1 MWKLHSFK
9 FRPVCVVAAVLFLAS
24 PWRLKAETPFT
35 PLLSQV
41 PSEANVLVLIDSE
54 RIRRS
59 PFGKSVV
66 ADQSAGLENSHIVS
80 REELSQVLLAAR
92 IRGFRHSMIDWQ
104 KALLQMNVEPSIAG
118 LAASYGGSVEAL
130 GKRDYA
136 VLPYGAVAVSTDKNL
151 LAVLTPPDRQQVSR
165 AVQMVNA
172 KRPPQLSDYLTSA
185 SEQVGGAVGAVVAV
199 DLKDMFAISQIRSRL
214 GYSETFKNPPIDVGV
229 AASFLASIQ
238 GLTLQIAFRQ
248 DAQATLT
255 VNFSQ
260 EPPDMSKWGKEL
272 VVEILSE
279 NGAYFED
286 VANWT
291 FSQGPKTMVLEGP
304 ISVVGI
310 RQVLSLIDFPTEVPT
325 EYLPGAVLTSEQEQ
339 QRMAK
344 ATLTRFRATEK
355 LVADLRKDNRART
368 GRIGES
374 AMWFDRYARQ
384 IETLPSLHVD
394 PDMLQYCDD
403 VVMTL
408 RIQATYYR
416 TASSRINQQSA
427 QQPQQNSD
435 FWGNFNSFYGDTYGS
450 WTRPESDF
458 ARTRRFERAGS
469 ASNRAEQFQVIDEDT
484 VAIRRKMVE
493 RYKVEF

>member
-1 MWKLHSFK
+1 MLNLRSFNQ
-9 FRPVCVVAAVLFLAS
+9 CVVWGIAVALSVAS
-24 PWRLKAETPFT
+24 PPHIQAETPFT
-35 PLLSQV
+35 PLLNQV
-41 PSEANVLVLIDSE
+41 PSEANVLVMIDSE

-59 PFGKSVV
+59 PFGKSVA
-66 ADQSAGLENSHIVS
+66 ADKSAGQENSHIVPN
-80 REELSQVLLAAR
+80 EELSQVLLAAR
-92 IRGFRHSMIDWQ
+92 IRGFRNSMIDWE
-104 KALLQMNVEPSIAG
+104 KALLKMNVEPSIAG
-118 LAASYGGSVEAL
+118 LAASYGGSVETL

-165 AVQMVNA
+165 AIQLVNA
-172 KRPPQLSDYLTSA
+172 KKTAQLSDYLTSA
-185 SEQVGGAVGAVVAV
+185 SEQIGGVVGAMVAV
-199 DLKDMFAISQIRSRL
+199 DLDEMFAISQIRSRL
-214 GYSETFKNPPIDVGV
+214 EYSETFKNPPIDVGV
-229 AASFLASIQ
+229 ASSFLASIQ

-279 NGAYFED
+279 NGVYFDD

-291 FSQGPKTMVLEGP
+291 FSQGPKKIVLEGP
-304 ISVVGI
+304 ISVAGI
-310 RQVLSLIDFPTEVPT
+310 RQVLSLVNFPTEVPS
-325 EYLPGAVLTSEQEQ
+325 EYQPGAVLTSEQEF
-339 QRMAK
+339 QRTAK

-355 LVADLRKDNRART
+355 LVADLRKDDRART

-394 PDMLQYCDD
+394 PEMLQYCDD
-403 VVMTL
+403 VVMNL
-408 RIQATYYR
+408 RVQATHYR
-416 TASSRINQQSA
+416 MASSRINQESTQS
-427 QQPQQNSD
+427 NYD
-435 FWGNFNSFYGDTYGS
+435 FWGSFNNYYGDTYGV
-450 WTRPESDF
+450 WTRRESDF
-458 ARTRRFERAGS
+458 ARTRRYERAGS
-469 ASNRAEQFQVIDEDT
+469 ASNRAEQFQIIDEDT